1 MKKVFNTRTGLI
13 LFNIGVIIIAFS
25 LLLRIGELKRENE
38 EQQELLN
45 VIADQLIQC
54 NEEVNALYGKNIKL
68 DEENQSLW
76 DNYYMNVSNQEGYEY
91 YE

>member
-1 MKKVFNTRTGLI
+1 MKKVFNTKTGLI
-13 LFNIGVIIIAFS
+13 LFHIGVIIIVSS